1 MSMTESARVT
11 SRVLELPGEVK
22 HGGGW
27 RGGGGVAGGGGGV
40 E

>member
-22 HGGGW
+22 HGGW
-27 RGGGGVAGGGGGV
+27 VAGGGVAGGGGGV